1 MTQGGGAR
9 RGNLV
14 NAVCRAEVLVPGAR
28 GWGHREAPGCG
39 EEGRLLG
46 NSQMS
51 AGAVWGGKTAVPEDA
66 GLWEGPG

>member
-1 MTQGGGAR
+1 MTQGGGAC
-9 RGNLV
+9 RGNLG
-14 NAVCRAEVLVPGAR
+14 NAGYRAEVLVLGAR
-28 GWGHREAPGCG
+28 GWGCREAPGCG

-51 AGAVWGGKTAVPEDA
+51 VGCGKTAVPEDA